1 MRPWDIASA
10 QEKKKG
16 EKAKT
21 SMNISPIIL
30 QRNIDI
36 YDEAKAESILL
47 AGQRTEFYSGD
58 K

>member
-1 MRPWDIASA
+1 
-10 QEKKKG
+10 
-16 EKAKT
+16 
-21 SMNISPIIL
+21 MNISPIIL